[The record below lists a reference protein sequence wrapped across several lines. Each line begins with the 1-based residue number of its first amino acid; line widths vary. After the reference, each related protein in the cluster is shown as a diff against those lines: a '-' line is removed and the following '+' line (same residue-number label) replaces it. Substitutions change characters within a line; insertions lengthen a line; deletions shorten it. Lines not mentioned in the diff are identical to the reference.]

1 MKKIKYILLAITV
14 ATAIILSTLSASA
27 AGRGNR
33 FMDRVLQEL

>member
-27 AGRGNR
+27 AGLKDSVAIG
-33 FMDRVLQEL
+33 